1 MQLRWRRCMTNKSYV
16 NTIKNRIL
24 RQLLALDLASGK
36 YNNKKIISFDE
47 ANFIDAV
54 GRRYSFE
61 RKGVVN

>member
-1 MQLRWRRCMTNKSYV
+1 MKNKSYV